1 MKIKV
6 KVSVKQFMNL
16 ARYLKPRRF
25 TSNDA
30 DILEDLAWLIR
41 EEVYFLDVSLV
52 IKRLKAKLAELQIYE
67 LDRTKRFDNAN
78 P

>member
-6 KVSVKQFMNL
+6 KVSVKQFMKL
-16 ARYLKPRRF
+16 VRTLEPRQF

-41 EEVYFLDVSLV
+41 EEGYFEDVSLV
-52 IKRLKAKLAELQIYE
+52 IKRLKAKLAELQI
-67 LDRTKRFDNAN
+67 LDLNDTTSGRC
-78 P
+78 